1 MLTSLLQYSDLG
13 MFLLRLAIA
22 TIFIYHAIP
31 KFKMRN
37 WMLGVGIAESIAAI
51 MVVTGLW
58 IQVGALI
65 LAIIMLGAIY
75 HKMFKW
81 NIPFFSQSNTG
92 WEYDFILLFASL
104 AILLTG
110 GGSIGI

>member
-13 MFLLRLAIA
+13 MFLLRLAVA
-22 TIFIYHAIP
+22 VIFIYHGVS

-37 WMLGVGIAESIAAI
+37 WMLGVGIVESIAAL
-51 MVVTGLW
+51 MVLSGLW
-58 IQVGALI
+58 LQLGALV
-65 LAIIMLGAIY
+65 LAVIMLGAIY
-75 HKMFKW
+75 FKVSKW
-81 NIPFFSQSNTG
+81 KIPFSIQTNTG
-92 WEYDFILLFASL
+92 WEFDFILLFASI